1 MSDERQQQALARG
14 PGATPTVRVRPG
26 RDGRHFL
33 RVLIAPGAFKESLT
47 ADAAAAAMQRG
58 VQNAARRLGAAI
70 FTDLCPVA
78 DGGDGFVRA
87 LVGATG
93 GELRT
98 DRVTGPLGEP
108 VDAEWGV
115 LSGQA
120 PERADVPVGQV
131 ARRAVE
137 TALDLP
143 SGALARS
150 PKPLQPWKTAV
161 LEAAT
166 CTGLA
171 LVPAGQRNP
180 ARTTTFGLGE
190 LISHALDA
198 GCGRIIVGLG
208 GSATIDGGLGVA
220 RALGVRLTDSAGR
233 PLTSPDRPH
242 PVGDDLA
249 RLAHLAVNTRDDRL
263 DHVRVTVAADVGI
276 PLLGP
281 GGAARVFG
289 PQKGASPEQIELLE
303 SGLATLAARCAQA
316 GLSADPESPGAGA
329 AGGLGFGLSAMLDA
343 TIQPG
348 AGLVLEAVRFA
359 SRARQADIVL
369 TGEGRLDSTTTS
381 GKLVHAVATA
391 ARDAGAMPIAL
402 VGALGDGADAAAA
415 AAGIQ
420 AYRAIT
426 PPGAPAE
433 EAMRFAADL
442 LEAETERTI
451 RAALTSDPR

>member
-1 MSDERQQQALARG
+1 MTSGREEQGLVRG
-14 PGATPTVRVRPG
+14 RGAAPTVRVRPG

-93 GELRT
+93 GELRQ
-98 DRVTGPLGEP
+98 DSVTGPLGEP
-108 VDAEWGV
+108 VTAEWGV

-143 SGALARS
+143 SGSLARS

-161 LEAAT
+161 LETASCA
-166 CTGLA
+166 GLA
-171 LVPAGQRNP
+171 LVPTDRRDP

-190 LISHALDA
+190 LIGLALDE
-198 GCGRIIVGLG
+198 GCGRVIVGLG
-208 GSATIDGGLGVA
+208 GSATIDGGLGVV
-220 RALGVRLTDSAGR
+220 RALGVRLTDENGR
-233 PLTSPDRPH
+233 PLTSPERPH
-242 PVGDDLA
+242 PVGDDLS

-263 DHVRVTVAADVGI
+263 ANVRVTVAADVGI

-289 PQKGASPEQIELLE
+289 PQKGATPEQIEQLE
-303 SGLATLAARCAQA
+303 GGLANLAARCAQA
-316 GLSADPESPGAGA
+316 GLGADPNAAGAGA
-329 AGGLGFGLSAMLDA
+329 AGGLGFGLAAMLDA
-343 TIQPG
+343 EIRPG
-348 AGLVLEAVRFA
+348 AGLVLEAVRFGARAAGGHRADGRGA
-359 SRARQADIVL
+359 SRFHDDERQARAR
-369 TGEGRLDSTTTS
+369 GRDGRAGS
-381 GKLVHAVATA
+381 GRDGDRPCWR
-391 ARDAGAMPIAL
+391 AR
-402 VGALGDGADAAAA
+402 
-415 AAGIQ
+415 
-420 AYRAIT
+420 
-426 PPGAPAE
+426 
-433 EAMRFAADL
+433 
-442 LEAETERTI
+442 
-451 RAALTSDPR
+451 